1 MTVLCSPTWQNPFLV
16 FRHSLF
22 KSNTQDISQDNLL
35 CAAENEKQGHWR
47 GECTKYLTLQLSQ
60 PHTGTIIQAE
70 TLPIPAAAKTPVN
83 CSCSPGEGSSFIPAE
98 GPHCQVQDHWLSSGL
113 IVTRT
118 NFDQDCTQGCHP
130 ADLRFAE
137 LCWSK
142 EQRERALAS
151 KSSRFTRPTRR
162 AGQAQHLRLLP
173 SVNLQS
179 SGSKRP

>member
-70 TLPIPAAAKTPVN
+70 TLPIPAAAKTPVELLLQPQERAHP
-83 CSCSPGEGSSFIPAE
+83 SPLQE
-98 GPHCQVQDHWLSSGL
+98 GPHCQVQDH
-113 IVTRT
+113 
-118 NFDQDCTQGCHP
+118 
-130 ADLRFAE
+130 
-137 LCWSK
+137 
-142 EQRERALAS
+142 
-151 KSSRFTRPTRR
+151 
-162 AGQAQHLRLLP
+162 
-173 SVNLQS
+173 
-179 SGSKRP
+179 